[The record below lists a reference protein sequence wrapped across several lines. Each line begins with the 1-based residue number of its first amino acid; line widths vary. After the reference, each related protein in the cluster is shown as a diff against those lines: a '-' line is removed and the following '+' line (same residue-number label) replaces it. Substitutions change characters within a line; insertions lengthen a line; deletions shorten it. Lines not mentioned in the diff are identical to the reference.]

1 MHESI
6 VHGRETQGS
15 EPSKYLQE
23 KKSKEI
29 PIVAASEVGRAQ
41 TGWGN
46 PSGVVGRE
54 RGSPREVRKPEVSG
68 KVWEGLP
75 ETVKARYAKTGGLH
89 GSRS

>member
-6 VHGRETQGS
+6 VHGRDTQGS

-41 TGWGN
+41 TN
-46 PSGVVGRE
+46 YSNIVGVVGHIL
-54 RGSPREVRKPEVSG
+54 SAS
-68 KVWEGLP
+68 
-75 ETVKARYAKTGGLH
+75 
-89 GSRS
+89 S